1 MKASES
7 ETSKAVA
14 LKSSVVDDLDYL
26 FADYL
31 RELVTNWIDIE
42 DDGEVIAVE
51 IEETMEELEKV
62 AERDDIADAS
72 GVVSA
77 GKEDEE
83 ANDDRQDT
91 LPSFLQVRIESN
103 YLSTQRFAEYCR
115 LLYVGL
121 LHLCRNMTPILV
133 ETTVPSL
140 CPTLYI
146 L

>member
-91 LPSFLQVRIESN
+91 LPSFLEVRRVE
-103 YLSTQRFAEYCR
+103 LSFDATICR
-115 LLYVGL
+115 
-121 LHLCRNMTPILV
+121 IL
-133 ETTVPSL
+133 
-140 CPTLYI
+140 
-146 L
+146 